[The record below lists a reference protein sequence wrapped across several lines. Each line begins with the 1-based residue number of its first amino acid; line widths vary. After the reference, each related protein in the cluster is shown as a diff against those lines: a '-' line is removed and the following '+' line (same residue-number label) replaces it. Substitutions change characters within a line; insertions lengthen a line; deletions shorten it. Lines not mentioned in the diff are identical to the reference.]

1 MKILNLTLLLLMLSL
16 CCFAQYSV
24 KGKII
29 NQADT
34 RPVSGASVFINGAT
48 IGSRTADDGTF
59 TLSGVKPGRYEL
71 MITIVGFDKFSEA
84 IEIVN
89 SDINLPVIT
98 IFPKTTVLNEVKI
111 KAGDDAERRRYYET
125 FKDEFLGK
133 SDLAKDCKIL
143 NPELLDFDYD
153 DKTGILKAS
162 SVDFLIIEN
171 HALGYRLKY
180 LLSSFSVTDAIGAG
194 KEFSYAGN
202 VFFEQ
207 MQGSPRDE
215 ERWRAH
221 RQEVYE
227 GSQLHFLRAVLN
239 NRVDQE
245 GFQVLRYAIT
255 PNPERPADSIISKKI
270 QLFTSL
276 ATGKDKKLYKDSLK
290 YWQKKAEM
298 PVIIA
303 QRLLNTPLQ
312 KSDFAKPTDQHGLY
326 ALMAGGPDAL
336 YINYDQYH
344 HYKTGAI
351 SHLAS
356 ADNTYATL
364 LTFTSPAFFDENGSV
379 LNPQSLSYLGAWSR
393 NRIALLLPV
402 DYEPAAG
409 VAGTPDSA
417 LVKKIDGKV
426 AGYAAAHP
434 EEKVY
439 VHFDKPYYAAGDT
452 IYYSA
457 YITEGAQHKP
467 TGMSAILQ
475 AELIG
480 PDNKISDSELLL
492 IKDGTAW
499 GDFALPD
506 TLKSGNYRV
515 RAYTKLMLN
524 TTTPDYFEQNIA
536 VGSAVP
542 ERIPESGGS
551 DGTKSKLAKPAI
563 RFLPEGGNLVIG
575 VRSKIAFKALA
586 GTGMGIDLR
595 GTVMDETGKQVT
607 EFTSSHL
614 GMGYFYLT
622 PAEGKSYRA
631 RLTYADGTEDI
642 SDLPHPEPAGIVMET
657 SADNRVY
664 SFKISS
670 NKTYFQVNKNKPFT
684 LIAYQDTV
692 PLSMAVKLD
701 RQEVTTTLLKKNFHT
716 GIVKVTLFTADGE
729 PLCERLLFVQNDD
742 MPALQLTADKTS
754 YAAREKATLD
764 LKTSLLPGHYSVSVT
779 DEGRIKPESE
789 NEQTIISN
797 LLLTSE
803 LHGYVEQPGYY
814 FAHPDD
820 KTTAGLDLV
829 MLTHGY
835 RRFEWKQ
842 VLNNNPAPAT
852 FKAEKA
858 LAISGIV
865 KKDGKP
871 LVGAK
876 VKLFGKGK
884 DGLMLDTVTNA
895 TGRFVFDNLSYSENA
910 RFVLQARNAKG
921 DKEVDVEPD
930 KPFSDPAVINA
941 FLPATDDKQAAVSFY
956 AQGNQQ
962 YRNEQKKYGINEHAQ
977 MLKEVTIKDKKITP
991 LDNSKN
997 LNGKG
1002 NADQVLT
1009 FETLETTGFPTLW
1022 GALIARTQNIHF
1034 DPTNHMAYSQRGM
1047 GGPMI
1052 VVVDGTP
1059 MLNSE
1064 YSAFASSTSSIRRG
1078 PLDDL
1083 EVDDTESV
1091 EILLG
1096 AHYGAIYG
1104 QLGAAGLIIVTTKRA
1119 KPIKNYYKDAP
1130 GVVVYRGNGLYKARE
1145 FYSPQYDNPHTNQKM
1160 TDLRST
1166 IYWNPNIITDKDG
1179 KASFSYFNADGK
1191 GTYRVVIEGIDADGN
1206 LGRQVLR
1213 YKVE

>member
-1 MKILNLTLLLLMLSL
+1 MKILNLTLLLVVLSL
-16 CCFAQYSV
+16 YCFAQYNV
-24 KGKII
+24 KGKVIS
-29 NQADT
+29 QADT

-59 TLSGVKPGRYEL
+59 TLSGIKPGRYDL
-71 MITIVGFDKFSEA
+71 MIAMVGFDKFSEA

-89 SDINLPVIT
+89 SDVNLPVIT

-133 SDLAKDCKIL
+133 SDLAKECKIL
-143 NPELLDFDYD
+143 NPELLDYDYD
-153 DKTGILKAS
+153 DKAGILKAS

-180 LLSSFSVTDAIGAG
+180 LLSSFSVTDATGAG

-202 VFFEQ
+202 VFFEP
-207 MQGSPRDE
+207 MRGSPRDE
-215 ERWRAH
+215 ERWRAR

-245 GFQVLRYAIT
+245 GFQVLRYAVT
-255 PNPERPADSIISKKI
+255 PNPQRPADSIIGKKI
-270 QLFTSL
+270 QLFTAL

-298 PVIIA
+298 PAIIA
-303 QRLLNTPLQ
+303 QRLLNTPL
-312 KSDFAKPTDQHGLY
+312 KKPDFAKPTDQHGLY
-326 ALMAGGPDAL
+326 ALLAGGQDAL

-344 HYKTGAI
+344 HYKTGAV
-351 SHLAS
+351 SHLSS

-364 LTFTSPAFFDENGSV
+364 LTFSAPAFFDSNGSV
-379 LNPQSLSYLGAWSR
+379 LNPQSLSYLGVWSR
-393 NRIALLLPV
+393 NRIASLLPV
-402 DYEPAAG
+402 DYEPSAGAA
-409 VAGTPDSA
+409 TTLDSA
-417 LVKKIDGKV
+417 LVKKIDNKV
-426 AGYAAAHP
+426 AGYTTAHP

-467 TGMSAILQ
+467 TGMSAILH

-515 RAYTKLMLN
+515 RAYTQLMLN
-524 TTTPDYFEQNIA
+524 NNTPGYFEQNIA
-536 VGSAVP
+536 VGSTMA
-542 ERIPESGGS
+542 ERIPESGAAS
-551 DGTKSKLAKPAI
+551 SANPKLAKPAT
-563 RFLPEGGNLVIG
+563 RFLPEGGNLVTGI
-575 VRSKIAFKALA
+575 RSKIAFKALA
-586 GTGMGIDLR
+586 GNGMGVDVR
-595 GTVMDETGKQVT
+595 GAVLDETGKQVT

-642 SDLPHPEPAGIVMET
+642 LDLPHPESSGIVMET
-657 SADNRVY
+657 SADNRIFN
-664 SFKISS
+664 FKISG
-670 NKTYFQVNKNKPFT
+670 NKTYFQANKNKSFT

-692 PLSMAVKLD
+692 PLSIAVKFD
-701 RQEVTTTLLKKNFHT
+701 KQEVTATLPKKTLHT
-716 GIVKVTLFTADGE
+716 GIVKVTLFTSDGE
-729 PLCERLLFVQNDD
+729 ALCERLLFVQNGD
-742 MPALQLTADKTS
+742 MPGLQLTAGKTS
-754 YAAREKATLD
+754 YAAREKVSLD
-764 LKTSLLPGHYSVSVT
+764 LKTALLPGHYSVSVT
-779 DEGRIKPESE
+779 DEGRIKPEGE

-814 FAHPDD
+814 FAHPGD
-820 KTTAGLDLV
+820 KTAADLDLV

-835 RRFEWKQ
+835 RRFEWEQ
-842 VLNNNPAPAT
+842 VLNGSPAPAA
-852 FKAEKA
+852 FKPEKA
-858 LAISGIV
+858 LVISGIV

-871 LVGAK
+871 LANAK
-876 VKLFGKGK
+876 IKLFGKGK

-895 TGRFVFDNLSYSENA
+895 AGRFVFDNLGYSENA
-910 RFVLQARNAKG
+910 KFVLQARGARG
-921 DKEVDVEPD
+921 DKDVDVEPD
-930 KPFSDPAVINA
+930 KPLGGPAVINA
-941 FLPATDDKQAAVSFY
+941 FLPATDDKQAVVSFY
-956 AQGNQQ
+956 TQGNQQ
-962 YRNEQKKYGINEHAQ
+962 YRNEQKKYGINEHTQ
-977 MLKEVTIKDKKITP
+977 MLKEVTIKDKKIIP
-991 LDNSKN
+991 LEHSKN
-997 LNGKG
+997 LNGPG
-1002 NADQVLT
+1002 NANQVLT
-1009 FETLETTGFPTLW
+1009 AKDIEKFNCGNLADCLQGVLNGIFFIKSTIGYEAYLHKLNSISYHP
-1022 GALIARTQNIHF
+1022 R
-1034 DPTNHMAYSQRGM
+1034 PMAYV
-1047 GGPMI
+1047 I
-1052 VVVDGTP
+1052 DGAFV
-1059 MLNSE
+1059 
-1064 YSAFASSTSSIRRG
+1064 SADDFSSLYI
-1078 PLDDL
+1078 DDIEGI
-1083 EVDDTESV
+1083 EVITDV
-1091 EILLG
+1091 
-1096 AHYGAIYG
+1096 HYGAIYG
-1104 QLGAAGLIIVTTKRA
+1104 TRGADGVIMATTKLAHRTSG
-1119 KPIKNYYKDAP
+1119 YYKDAP
-1130 GVVVYRGNGLYKARE
+1130 GVITYMPKGFYKARE

-1160 TDLRST
+1160 ADLRST

>member
-1 MKILNLTLLLLMLSL
+1 MKILNLTLLLVTLTLG
-16 CCFAQYSV
+16 CFAQYSV
-24 KGKII
+24 KGKVI
-29 NQADT
+29 NQVDT
-34 RPVSGASVFINGAT
+34 RPVAGASVFINGAT
-48 IGSRTADDGTF
+48 IGSHTAEDGTF
-59 TLSGVKPGRYEL
+59 TLSGIKPGRYDL
-71 MITIVGFDKFSEA
+71 MITMVGFDKFSEA

-89 SDINLPVIT
+89 TNLSLPVIT

-111 KAGDDAERRRYYET
+111 KAGDDAERRRYFET

-143 NPELLDFDYD
+143 NPELLDFDYN
-153 DKTGILKAS
+153 DKTGVLKAS

-180 LLSSFSVTDAIGAG
+180 LLSSFSVNDAIGTG
-194 KEFSYAGN
+194 KEFAYAGN
-202 VFFEQ
+202 VFFEP
-207 MQGSPRDE
+207 MKGSARDE
-215 ERWRAH
+215 ENWRAR

-255 PNPERPADSIISKKI
+255 PNPERPADSTISKKI

-290 YWQKKAEM
+290 RWQKIAEM
-298 PVIIA
+298 PIIIA
-303 QRLLNTPLQ
+303 QRLLNTPLP
-312 KSDFAKPTDQHGLY
+312 KSDFIKLTDQRGLY

-379 LNPQSLSYLGAWSR
+379 LNPRSLSYLGAWSR
-393 NRIALLLPV
+393 NRIASLLPV

-409 VAGTPDSA
+409 VASMLDST
-417 LVKKIDGKV
+417 LVKKIDDKV
-426 AGYAAAHP
+426 GGYASAHP
-434 EEKVY
+434 EEKAY

-457 YITEGAQHKP
+457 YVTEGALHKP
-467 TGMSAILQ
+467 TSLSAILH

-480 PDNKISDSELLL
+480 PDNKISSSENLVV
-492 IKDGTAW
+492 KEGGAW

-515 RAYTKLMLN
+515 RAYTQLMLN
-524 TTTPDYFEQNIA
+524 NTTPHYFEQNIA
-536 VGSAVP
+536 IGSAVT
-542 ERIPESGGS
+542 ERISESGG
-551 DGTKSKLAKPAI
+551 GTKSKLTKPVT

-586 GTGMGIDLR
+586 GTGTGIDLR
-595 GTVMDETGKQVT
+595 GTVVDETGKQVT

-631 RLTYADGTEDI
+631 RLNYADGSEDI
-642 SDLPHPEPAGIVMET
+642 SDLPHPEPAGVAMET

-664 SFKISS
+664 NFKISS
-670 NKTYFQVNKNKPFT
+670 NKTYFQANKNKSFT

-742 MPALQLTADKTS
+742 MPALQLTADKAG
-754 YAAREKATLD
+754 YAAREKVTLD
-764 LKTSLLPGHYSVSVT
+764 LKTGLLPGHYSVSVN
-779 DEGRIKPESE
+779 DEGRIKPEGE

-803 LHGYVEQPGYY
+803 LHGYIEQPGYY
-814 FAHPDD
+814 FVQHDD
-820 KTTAGLDLV
+820 KTAADLDLV

-842 VLNNNPAPAT
+842 VLNDSPAPPA
-852 FKAEKA
+852 FKPEKA
-858 LAISGIV
+858 LEISGIV

-871 LVGAK
+871 VQGAQ
-876 VKLFGKGK
+876 VKLFSKVGG
-884 DGLMLDTVTNA
+884 MFMRDTVTDVN
-895 TGRFVFDNLSYSENA
+895 GRFAFKDLIFADSTKLVVQS
-910 RFVLQARNAKG
+910 RVKKG
-921 DKEVDVEPD
+921 QDDVTLELD
-930 KPFSDPAVINA
+930 TNRAVHLTVERTSIETNTSKNGDLA
-941 FLPATDDKQAAVSFY
+941 DYIMKSQQFY
-956 AQGNQQ
+956 E
-962 YRNEQKKYGINEHAQ
+962 EQKKYGINQHKI
-977 MLKEVTIKDKKITP
+977 MLREIKVAAKAEP
-991 LDNSKN
+991 VVPHSQN
-997 LNGKG
+997 LNGIG
-1002 NADQVLT
+1002 NADAVVTAKDIEKMACGKISSCVLLPGVT
-1009 FETLETTGFPTLW
+1009 FRRGVPLNLRKQLAE
-1022 GALIARTQNIHF
+1022 
-1034 DPTNHMAYSQRGM
+1034 MA
-1047 GGPMI
+1047 I
-1052 VVVDGTP
+1052 VVDGLFVDQYIFDSLHP
-1059 MLNSE
+1059 E
-1064 YSAFASSTSSIRRG
+1064 DIEG
-1078 PLDDL
+1078 I
-1083 EVDDTESV
+1083 EVV
-1091 EILLG
+1091 LG
-1096 AHYGAIYG
+1096 EHYGAIYG
-1104 QLGAAGLIIVTTKRA
+1104 SRMASGGLIITTKRA
-1119 KPIKNYYKDAP
+1119 TKPKEYYRYAP
-1130 GVVVYRGNGLYKARE
+1130 GVITYMPKGFYKARE

-1160 TDLRST
+1160 ADLRST

-1191 GTYRVVIEGIDADGN
+1191 GTYRLVIEGIDADGN
-1206 LGRQVLR
+1206 LGRGVLR